1 MRKRRRALR
10 PDGLA
15 KLLDFHTDYYYN
27 VVVMPGA
34 KPLPG
39 WRMRR
44 LGKVMAALPNTKR
57 FGNPS
62 RRSFLWSLAS
72 FGLASKARKSAKQS
86 ETVYRFLTPECEVR
100 MTVEY
105 FENSQTKSLRFRERL
120 SNRAFCLSAS
130 GEEDRSC
137 LERFSGS
144 LAIARYDFRS
154 RLHSPRPFNLRE
166 RVLTIDHD
174 SRLAPRPPFERVLV
188 IERDVASDI
197 QAFGYDRDDPQQAGP
212 PARPFT
218 LWCLLRQDLYL
229 NEQSAAF
236 LIVHWKHTF
245 NFIRL
250 VDVIPGDQT
259 ELIGE

>member
-1 MRKRRRALR
+1 
-10 PDGLA
+10 
-15 KLLDFHTDYYYN
+15 
-27 VVVMPGA
+27 
-34 KPLPG
+34 
-39 WRMRR
+39 MRR
-44 LGKVMAALPNTKR
+44 LRKVMAALPNTKR
-57 FGNPS
+57 LRNPS

-72 FGLASKARKSAKQS
+72 FGLTSKARKSEKQS

-154 RLHSPRPFNLRE
+154 RLHS
-166 RVLTIDHD
+166 
-174 SRLAPRPPFERVLV
+174 RLAPRPPFERVLV
-188 IERDVASDI
+188 VERDVASDI

-212 PARPFT
+212 GARPFT

>member
-1 MRKRRRALR
+1 
-10 PDGLA
+10 
-15 KLLDFHTDYYYN
+15 
-27 VVVMPGA
+27 MPGA

-44 LGKVMAALPNTKR
+44 LGKVMAALPNTKPLR
-57 FGNPS
+57 NPS

-105 FENSQTKSLRFRERL
+105 FENSETKSLRFRERL

-154 RLHSPRPFNLRE
+154 RLHSPRPFHLRE

-188 IERDVASDI
+188 VERDVASDI

-212 PARPFT
+212 GARPFT

>member
-1 MRKRRRALR
+1 
-10 PDGLA
+10 
-15 KLLDFHTDYYYN
+15 
-27 VVVMPGA
+27 
-34 KPLPG
+34 
-39 WRMRR
+39 MRR
-44 LGKVMAALPNTKR
+44 LGKVMAALPNTKSR
-57 FGNPS
+57 LRNPT

-72 FGLASKARKSAKQS
+72 FGLASKARKSEKQS

-105 FENSQTKSLRFRERL
+105 FENSSTKSLRFRERL

-154 RLHSPRPFNLRE
+154 RRDSPRPFNLRE

-174 SRLAPRPPFERVLV
+174 SRLAPRPPFERVLAV
-188 IERDVASDI
+188 ERDVASDI

>member
-1 MRKRRRALR
+1 MPRRLS
-10 PDGLA
+10 
-15 KLLDFHTDYYYN
+15 
-27 VVVMPGA
+27 
-34 KPLPG
+34 
-39 WRMRR
+39 R
-44 LGKVMAALPNTKR
+44 LGKVMAALPNTKPR
-57 FGNPS
+57 LRNPG

-72 FGLASKARKSAKQS
+72 LGLASKARKSEKQS

-105 FENSQTKSLRFRERL
+105 FASDAIKSLRFRERL
-120 SNRAFCLSAS
+120 SNRAFCLSAN
-130 GEEDRSC
+130 GEEERSC

-144 LAIARYDFRS
+144 MAIARYDFRS
-154 RLHSPRPFNLRE
+154 RLHSQTPFNLRE

-174 SRLAPRPPFERVLV
+174 SRLAPRPPFERALV
-188 IERDVASDI
+188 VERDVASDI
-197 QAFGYDRDDPQQAGP
+197 QAFGYDRDDPEQAGP
-212 PARPFT
+212 AARPFT

-229 NEQSAAF
+229 NDQSAAF

-259 ELIGE
+259 QMIGE